1 MAKYS
6 INSLKSICHSGS
18 SDSVL
23 LNRLGIIDEAEFDV
37 LSVQADAGLQYFDE
51 HKAF

>member
-6 INSLKSICHSGS
+6 LNPLKSIYQPGS

-23 LNRLGIIDEAEFDV
+23 LNRLSIIDKAEFDV